1 MAKYFRSSFYYP
13 DDKDIYDFL
22 SATKASSDVMLAFL
36 RKRGVYAGSA
46 VSRAHLCD
54 YLSLLYLSW
63 PSAEELVDSVNVR
76 DLDESTAVA
85 SYKWAG
91 DFERVAE
98 ALDRVIERRRDR
110 DREHY
115 VIDRQ
120 DEEIA
125 VTVTYI
131 DVETGKTRLLQQRE
145 RQLEF
150 TIERLE
156 SGFRIRHDAIPRA
169 VAIIETL
176 IGEVSQPQE
185 GDEKEEIEGTMID
198 LSNITTA
205 KARVSFFKKMMDTV
219 SGINLREVTHVR
231 VERIAE
237 NLIDDSE
244 ITDEEAQETV
254 QRVIIYGSRLW
265 QTPEFQRLVDKHFFV
280 SHATWRSELAT
291 PEREHIDI
299 SAGFQEAD
307 ECKAFHYKIL
317 GIYKRDDDGNLAE
330 TRARVTGTRQRQLSE
345 AVEAAAESAL
355 AEVLAEQQQEQVEST
370 DEV

>member
-13 DDKDIYDFL
+13 DDKDLYDFL
-22 SATKASSDVMLAFL
+22 SATKATPDVMLAFL
-36 RKRGVYAGSA
+36 RKRGIYVGSG
-46 VSRAHLCD
+46 VSREHLCD
-54 YLSLLYLSW
+54 SVSLLYLSW

-76 DLDESTAVA
+76 DLEESTAVTN
-85 SYKWAG
+85 YRWAG

-98 ALDRVIERRRDR
+98 ALDRVVERRRDR

-115 VIDRQ
+115 VVNPSLN
-120 DEEIA
+120 EIG
-125 VTVTYI
+125 VTVTYV

-145 RQLEF
+145 KQLQFTVERQ
-150 TIERLE
+150 E

-176 IGEVSQPQE
+176 VGELSQPQD
-185 GDEKEEIEGTMID
+185 GEKEQIEGTTID
-198 LSNITTA
+198 LSSVTTA

-219 SGINLREVTHVR
+219 AGINLREVTHVR
-231 VERIAE
+231 VERIAD
-237 NLIDDSE
+237 NLIEESE
-244 ITDEEAQETV
+244 ISDEEAQETV

-299 SAGFQEAD
+299 SAGFQEPN
-307 ECKAFHYKIL
+307 ECRAFHYKIL
-317 GIYKRDDDGNLAE
+317 GIYKRDEDGNLSDA
-330 TRARVTGTRQRQLSE
+330 RVRVTGQTQKQLSE

-355 AEVLAEQQQEQVEST
+355 EDVLAEQQQEGEKLT
-370 DEV
+370 A